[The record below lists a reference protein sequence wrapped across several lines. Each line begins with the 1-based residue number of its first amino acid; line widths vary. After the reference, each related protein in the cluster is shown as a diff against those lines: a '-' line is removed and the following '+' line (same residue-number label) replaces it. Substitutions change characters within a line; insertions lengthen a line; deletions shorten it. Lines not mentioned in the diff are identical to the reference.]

1 MRSLATTGADGERRR
16 LPGLP
21 AAAGPGAPLEPP
33 AAGPSPRRF
42 VRPDLAALPLY
53 HLDPSPARFKLDQNE
68 VPWDLPRRLKEEV
81 ARRLLDRDWARY
93 GDFHSEE
100 LRRAVGERQGWPAAG
115 VLVGNGSN
123 ELLAMALEA
132 LVAPGT
138 EVLGADPS
146 FGLYPAFVA
155 RSGGAYRPLPARD
168 DLAIPFAELLAAVET
183 VPQRPLLLCTPN
195 NPTGA
200 ALSVDQVEA
209 LLSRLEAPLLLDNA
223 YGELGAHDYRPL
235 LARHPH
241 LLLFRTFSK
250 AWSLAGLRA
259 GFLLAHPD
267 LVGELLKVKLPYN
280 LGHAAAI
287 AAAVALE
294 EAAVAER
301 RVRLLVGRRG
311 QWARALARGGWEVL
325 PSEANFLLV
334 RCGRGDAARPAVERA
349 RQALL
354 ARGVL
359 VRDVS
364 RGPGLAGCFRISI
377 GTAPALAA
385 VAAAIDDLSGAGA
398 ARGGDGR

>member
-1 MRSLATTGADGERRR
+1 MSGAATSGATRRRRR
-16 LPGLP
+16 LPELP
-21 AAAGPGAPLEPP
+21 AAAGPGAPLRPP
-33 AAGPSPRRF
+33 ADGLPPQRF
-42 VRPDLAALPLY
+42 VRRELAALPLY
-53 HLDPSPARFKLDQNE
+53 RLDPSPARFKLDQNE
-68 VPWDLPRRLKEEV
+68 VPWDLPRRLKREV
-81 ARRLLDRDWARY
+81 VRRLLARDWARY
-93 GDFHSEE
+93 GDFHSEP

-123 ELLAMALEA
+123 ELLGVALEA

-155 RSGGAYRPLPARD
+155 RSGGSYRPLPPRD
-168 DLAIPFAELLAAVET
+168 DLGVPFAELLAAVEAE
-183 VPQRPLLLCTPN
+183 PRRPLLLCSPN

-200 ALSVDQVEA
+200 ALSVEQVDA

-223 YGELGAHDYRPL
+223 YGEFSRHDYRPL

-241 LLLFRTFSK
+241 LLLFHTFSK

-259 GFLLAHPD
+259 GFLLAHPE
-267 LVGELLKVKLPYN
+267 LVAELLKVKLPYN
-280 LGHAAAI
+280 LGHAAAT

-294 EAAVAER
+294 EAALAER

-311 QWARALARGGWEVL
+311 QWAEVLAGGGWEVL

-334 RCGRGDAARPAVERA
+334 RCARGEGAQQLVARV
-349 RQALL
+349 RQALI

-377 GTAPALAA
+377 GSRPALAA
-385 VAAAIDDLSGAGA
+385 VAGAFEDLKAAGPAAGE
-398 ARGGDGR
+398 GR